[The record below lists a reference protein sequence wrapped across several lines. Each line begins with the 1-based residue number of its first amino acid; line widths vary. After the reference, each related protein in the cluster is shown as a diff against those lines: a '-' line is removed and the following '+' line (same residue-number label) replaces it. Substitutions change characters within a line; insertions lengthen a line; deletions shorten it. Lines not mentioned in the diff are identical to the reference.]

1 MWGNRPVKRILGT
14 LTVVII
20 ITIALVA
27 FLGKSW
33 IGERL
38 FAAAVE
44 SRAGVDRSA
53 ALPDGLHVYVCGS
66 GSPMPDADRAGPCL
80 AVLAGRDSFVFDAGS
95 GSIRKLGAMG
105 FPMNKLQAAFLTH
118 LHSDHLDGLGEL
130 MLQGWIAGGR
140 STPLPVYG
148 PVGTEQVI
156 AGFMQVYDIDKG
168 YRIAHHGPEVARPG
182 GFGAEARIID
192 FSAQQQPKDVIID
205 REGITIRGLMV
216 DHAPVDKAIAYR
228 IEYKN
233 RSIVISGDT
242 VYSPALE
249 KFSEGADL
257 IFHEAL
263 NPEMVGQI
271 GAALARRGNADGAK
285 IMADIPDYHT
295 SPKEAARLAQGA
307 KAQAL
312 VLYHLVPAPP
322 TSLIESAF
330 LDGADDQ
337 FSGELHL
344 ARDGMQVSLPAG
356 GETITYEQLL

>member
-1 MWGNRPVKRILGT
+1 MKRILIM
-14 LTVVII
+14 L
-20 ITIALVA
+20 ALVIA
-27 FLGKSW
+27 TIIAIAAYFGQSWLGA
-33 IGERL
+33 RL
-38 FAAAVE
+38 FAAAVDQ
-44 SRAGVDRSA
+44 RAGVDRSA

-105 FPMNKLQAAFLTH
+105 FPYDRLQATFLTH

-156 AGFMQVYDIDKG
+156 AGFLQVYDIDKG

-192 FSAQQQPKDVIID
+192 FAAGQQTDDVIVQSN
-205 REGITIRGLMV
+205 GVTIRGLMV
-216 DHAPVDKAIAYR
+216 NHAPVDKALAYR
-228 IEYKN
+228 VEYRG

-249 KFSEGADL
+249 KFSQGADV

-263 NPEMVGQI
+263 NPKMVGQI
-271 GAALARRGNADGAK
+271 GAALSRRGNPDGAK

-295 SPKEAARLAQGA
+295 SPKEAARLAEKA

-330 LDGADDQ
+330 LEGARDQ
-337 FSGELHL
+337 FSGELRL
-344 ARDGMQVSLPAG
+344 AKDGMLVSLPAEG
-356 GETITYEQLL
+356 DRITYDQIL